1 MINGYISEV
10 RSNME
15 CVHKCEFQE
24 FDGEGF
30 GCKLY
35 ETDLTTI
42 VDESKLKVIRC
53 QECVNEALIG
63 TNSKGEFLRKTR
75 QHLGWLADSFYTLK
89 DDMEEELSH
98 IYRLIKEY
106 EEDEEVYL
114 SEITRDHERK
124 PDEISEKV

>member
-1 MINGYISEV
+1 
-10 RSNME
+10 ME
-15 CVHKCEFQE
+15 CVRKCEFQE

-30 GCKLY
+30 ECSLY
-35 ETDLTTI
+35 ETELETT
-42 VDESKLKVIRC
+42 VETSKIMVHRC
-53 QECVNEALIG
+53 QDCINEALIG
-63 TNSKGEFLRKTR
+63 SNSKGEFLRKTR

-106 EEDEEVYL
+106 EEDETVSL

-124 PDEISEKV
+124 PDETSKEV